1 MRTVMIAVCLLV
13 GVCALAQQRDA
24 AILGAVTDPDGRGV
38 ASASIQVKNTETGR
52 VYAAQT
58 SASGTYTL
66 SGLPA
71 GTYALVVP
79 AIGFTFDRFE
89 GKTVVVAVG
98 QTRRVDVLLEWGSNL
113 GTPGDDQSTFNIR
126 KYGTQRGVAPRTRE
140 GRPDFSGV
148 WIGNNDPNPEEPVML
163 PWAEAVTKERIAN
176 AGRDHPSG
184 FCLPSFAVP
193 GGALAFEFVQTPT
206 RLVAIFETAPTYRK
220 VYLDGRVHPKNLNP
234 SWMGHSIGRWQG
246 DTLVIDTVGF
256 NDKSWIGLS
265 PHTERLHVIE
275 RYRRP
280 DKGHLEII
288 VTIEDPGAYLKP
300 WTQRS
305 TWDFAPEEDVLEY
318 ICTENNKAA
327 QHLGG
332 K

>member
-1 MRTVMIAVCLLV
+1 MRTITIVACLLA
-13 GVCALAQQRDA
+13 GVHVLAQQRDA
-24 AILGAVTDPDGRGV
+24 AILGAVTDPDGHGV
-38 ASASIQVKNTETGR
+38 ASASIQARNGETGR
-52 VYAAQT
+52 VYAGST

-66 SGLPA
+66 GGLPA

-89 GKTVVVAVG
+89 VKTVVAPA
-98 QTRRVDVLLEWGSNL
+98 QRLRVDVRLQWGSNL

-126 KYGTQRGVAPRTRE
+126 KYGTQRGVAPRTRD

-148 WIGNNDPNPEEPVML
+148 WIGNNDPNPGEPAML
-163 PWAEAVTKERIAN
+163 PWAEAVTKGRMAN
-176 AGRDHPSG
+176 AARDHPSG
-184 FCLPSFAVP
+184 FCLPRFAFP
-193 GGALAFEFVQTPT
+193 GGSLAFEFVQTPT

-220 VYLDGRVHPKNLNP
+220 VYLDGRIHPKDLNP

-265 PHTERLHVIE
+265 PHTEMLHVTE

-280 DKGHLEII
+280 DKGHLEVN
-288 VTIEDPGAYLKP
+288 VTIEDPGAYLTP

-332 K
+332 R